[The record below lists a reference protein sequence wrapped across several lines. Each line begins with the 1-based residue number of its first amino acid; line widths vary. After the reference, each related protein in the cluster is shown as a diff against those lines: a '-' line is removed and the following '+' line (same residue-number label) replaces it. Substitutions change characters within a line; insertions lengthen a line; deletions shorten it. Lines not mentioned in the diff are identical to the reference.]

1 MDCDRSIELLSEY
14 SAGSLGEDDR
24 VFVST
29 HLSACLEC
37 HGVFE
42 DLRVIVQ
49 TALSMRSENGSIAYP
64 DEEVLWRRL
73 SASRIV
79 H

>member
-14 SAGSLGEDDR
+14 SAGSLGGDDQ
-24 VFVST
+24 VFVRT
-29 HLSACLEC
+29 HLSACADC
-37 HGVFE
+37 DGVFR
-42 DLRVIVQ
+42 DLKLIVQ
-49 TALSMRSENGSIAYP
+49 TALAMRSENGIAYP
-64 DEEVLWRRL
+64 DEEVLWQRV